1 MKNTLCFTVI
11 TACLL
16 SGLPAY
22 AEGPHKMAGFALG
35 ANISQYQDLVRMES
49 AIPIRHMEYMT
60 EVETK
65 KIQGFKNGYIFY
77 GTCAQPGRIV
87 KLKFKYE
94 ISERWFFDELLERFK
109 KKFAQPSE
117 WKGDPFQTL
126 VAWKWSL
133 KDSQRNAISMILQHY
148 SGDDEEFSRGNSLRL
163 TIRSF
168 IEQESRCYDQKYPE
182 PPDEAN
188 ATPVKLRRE
197 DKNRID
203 FGRFIPE

>member
-1 MKNTLCFTVI
+1 MLKALIRWLVLLWVPTSANTRC
-11 TACLL
+11 
-16 SGLPAY
+16 
-22 AEGPHKMAGFALG
+22 GPNGF
-35 ANISQYQDLVRMES
+35 
-49 AIPIRHMEYMT
+49 RHSHSPHGIHDGSRT
-60 EVETK
+60 N
-65 KIQGFKNGYIFY
+65 KIQGFKNGYVVY
-77 GTCAQPGRIV
+77 GTCAEPGRIV

-94 ISERWFFDELLERFK
+94 IPERWFFDELLERFK
-109 KKFAQPSE
+109 KKFGQPSE

-126 VAWKWSL
+126 IAWKWSL

-168 IEQESRCYDQKYPE
+168 IDQESRCYEQKYPE

-188 ATPVKLRRE
+188 ATPVKLRPE

-203 FGRFIPE
+203 FGHFIPE